1 MMSKFLVA
9 GSVEQTFCYNIEA
22 NSIAEAQVIA
32 AQKAHEDFGNY
43 DAFNVDDV
51 YEDGVESK

>member
-1 MMSKFLVA
+1 MSKFLVA

-32 AQKAHEDFGNY
+32 AQKAYEDFGNY
-43 DAFNVDDV
+43 DTFNVDDV
-51 YEDGVESK
+51 YEDGVVE